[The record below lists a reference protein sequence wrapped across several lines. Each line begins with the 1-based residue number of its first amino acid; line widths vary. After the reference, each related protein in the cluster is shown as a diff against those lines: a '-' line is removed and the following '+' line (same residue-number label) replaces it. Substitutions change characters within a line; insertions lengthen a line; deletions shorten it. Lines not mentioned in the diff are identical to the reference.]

1 MMAFANNYVVSVL
14 VNGKPQREFS
24 SDGKR
29 AVTLPFG
36 SEYKIRIKN
45 QSYKKALI
53 NVTIDGASIF
63 SAGQQLILRGQ
74 ESIDL
79 ERFVDNLSEGRK
91 FKFVSK
97 DQAAVEGHFDPTS
110 SEMGLL
116 KVEFVP
122 ELELMGSLLD
132 GSRATLGGG
141 ILRSKNIGGGSFGGP
156 YDGGYQ
162 STFYCATNSGVQGA
176 AGVVGPQGDSGIQ
189 ANASYASAALPDSGL
204 TAQNSVGGTVEG
216 GSSNQQFGVSRDLVL
231 WAYGQKTTID
241 IKMKGPSQ
249 EVVQDFGLVGL
260 ATAIRKKGNSSQEY
274 KIHSVMTTTDGSITV
289 VYK

>member
-122 ELELMGSLLD
+122 ELEWPSLIRGGNVTL
-132 GSRATLGGG
+132 GQGGLLGGG
-141 ILRSKNIGGGSFGGP
+141 LSSARRIMVNNTGP
-156 YDGGYQ
+156 FDQ
-162 STFYCATNSGVQGA
+162 TFA
-176 AGVVGPQGDSGIQ
+176 
-189 ANASYASAALPDSGL
+189 AALPDSSFQAGAAQCSTNASIVGNAQDL
-204 TAQNSVGGTVEG
+204 GVTAQNSVGGTVEG
-216 GSSNQQFGVSRDLVL
+216 GNSNQNFGVSNDFNL
-231 WAYGQKTTID
+231 WEWGKKTTID
-241 IKMKGPSQ
+241 IQMKGPGA
-249 EVVQDFGLVGL
+249 EPMAVDFGFTGL
-260 ATAIRKKGNSSQEY
+260 PKLIKKGGQEY
-274 KIHSVMTTTDGSITV
+274 SIQSVMTTTDGSVTV